1 MKKLL
6 GLKIDVD
13 TYVGMEKGVPS
24 LLKVLAKSGFKATF
38 YLSIGPD
45 ASGRAML
52 TLLRNPLFLKKM
64 WRTNAVG
71 LYGLKT
77 ALYGTLLPS
86 PLIALSFPDLVKEII
101 AQGHEVQFHA
111 WDHRRWQDDIDR
123 HSAAWI
129 GEWFARGVEGFIKLT
144 GQAPTS
150 FGAPAWL
157 VDERVM
163 EIVKAYN
170 FLYLSCT
177 RAKEP
182 FIHEGCGLVEI
193 PSDLPCLEEMG
204 AERGADIIAGIL
216 QSGGMHVLPLHA
228 EVEGGIRQDWFVKLM
243 EKVVAM
249 DYRAVP
255 LGVIHAELAQET
267 LPIRKYRIAMLA
279 GRAAP
284 CAI

>member
-1 MKKLL
+1 MEKLL

-24 LLKVLAKSGFKATF
+24 LLKVLGKLGLKATF

-64 WRTNAVG
+64 LRTNAVG

-77 ALYGTLLPS
+77 AFYGTLLPS
-86 PLIALSFPDLVKEII
+86 PMIALSFPNLVNQII

-111 WDHRRWQDDIDR
+111 WDHRRWQDDLSR
-123 HSAAWI
+123 HSIAWI
-129 GEWFARGVEGFIKLT
+129 GTWFARGVEGFAKLT

-157 VDERVM
+157 VDDRVM
-163 EIVKAYN
+163 ETLKHYN
-170 FLYLSCT
+170 FSYLSCT

-182 FIHEGCGLVEI
+182 FIHEGCGQVEI
-193 PSDLPCLEEMG
+193 PSDLPCLEEVG
-204 AERGADIIAGIL
+204 VERGAGIIAGLL
-216 QSGGMHVLPLHA
+216 QSGGVHVLPLHA
-228 EVEGGIRQDWFVKLM
+228 EVEGGIHQDWFVKLM
-243 EKVVAM
+243 ETVAAM
-249 DYRAVP
+249 GYQAVP
-255 LGVIHAELAQET
+255 LGVIET
-267 LPIRKYRIAMLA
+267 KLTRATMPVRKYRMEMLA

-284 CAI
+284 CAV

>member
-24 LLKVLAKSGFKATF
+24 LLRVLEKSGLKATF

-45 ASGRAML
+45 ASGRALL
-52 TLLRNPLFLKKM
+52 TLFRNHLFLKKM

-86 PLIALSFPDLVKEII
+86 PMIALSFPDLVKEII

-111 WDHRRWQDDIDR
+111 WDHRRWQDELGR
-123 HSAAWI
+123 RSAAWI
-129 GEWFARGVEGFIKLT
+129 ATWFARGVEGFVKLT

-163 EIVKAYN
+163 EILKDYN
-170 FLYLSCT
+170 FSYLSCT

-182 FIHEGCGLVEI
+182 FIHEDCGLVEI
-193 PSDLPCLEEMG
+193 PSDLPCLEEVG
-204 AERGADIIAGIL
+204 AERGADVIAGLL
-216 QSGGMHVLPLHA
+216 QLGGVHVLPLHA

-249 DYRAVP
+249 GYRAVP
-255 LGVIHAELAQET
+255 LGVIHAELSRET
-267 LPIRKYRIAMLA
+267 LPVRKYRIAMLA
-279 GRAAP
+279 GRSAP